1 MLAAIHYLA
10 HTSSKPVSCASVT
23 MEAPTTHAPA
33 IALGREHTWCCQG
46 ASHAQKPQWGFG
58 LHSMAQHHGG
68 GGAECGNAFLIG
80 TRARIVHQTPS
91 EALGNGLLQTSTIDA
106 CPQP

>member
-1 MLAAIHYLA
+1 MLSAIHYLA

-46 ASHAQKPQWGFG
+46 ASHAQKPQWKFACVPWLSTTGE
-58 LHSMAQHHGG
+58 
-68 GGAECGNAFLIG
+68 GGADCGNAFLIG
-80 TRARIVHQTPS
+80 ARARIVHQTPS